1 MFDSH
6 VLEFIAVA
14 GSVFICFIVIKAIVR
29 KVNEHY
35 MPQEPDLVADDL
47 SGQQ

>member
-1 MFDSH
+1 MFDSP

-14 GSVFICFIVIKAIVR
+14 GSVFIFIVVVKAIVR
-29 KVNEHY
+29 QVNEHY
-35 MPQEPDLVADDL
+35 IPQEPDLVADDL